1 MIISVKTTGL
11 LGKHL
16 PPGSARNRGDVEL
29 PDKSNVQNLI
39 DQLGIP
45 DNGRCLV
52 TVNGELLQ
60 ADEFE
65 ATTLTSTDKVVLMA
79 PLAAG

>member
-1 MIISVKTTGL
+1 MILSVKTTGL

-16 PPGSARNRGDVEL
+16 PPGSSRNRGDVEL
-29 PDKSNVQNLI
+29 PDNSNVQNLI

-52 TVNGELLQ
+52 TINGELLQ
-60 ADEFE
+60 AE
-65 ATTLTSTDKVVLMA
+65 AFASTTLSETDKVVLMA

>member
-16 PPGSARNRGDVEL
+16 PPGSGRNRGDVDL
-29 PDKSNVQNLI
+29 PDGSCVQDLL
-39 DQLGIP
+39 DQLGISN
-45 DNGRCLV
+45 DGSCLV
-52 TVNGELLQ
+52 TINGELLH
-60 ADEFE
+60 AEDF
-65 ATTLTSTDKVVLMA
+65 AGKTLSATDKVVLMA

>member
-1 MIISVKTTGL
+1 MIVSVKTTGL
-11 LGKHL
+11 LGQYL

-29 PDKSNVQNLI
+29 PENSSVQNLI

-45 DNGRCLV
+45 DDGRCLV
-52 TVNGELLQ
+52 TINGELLQ
-60 ADEFE
+60 AEDFS
-65 ATTLTSTDKVVLMA
+65 ATTLTATDKVVLMA

>member
-16 PPGSARNRGDVEL
+16 PPGSNRNRGDVEL
-29 PDKSNVQNLI
+29 PDNCSAQDLI
-39 DQLGIP
+39 TQLGIP
-45 DNGRCLV
+45 EGRCLV
-52 TVNGELLQ
+52 TVNGELVQ
-60 ADEFE
+60 AEDLEQTILSE
-65 ATTLTSTDKVVLMA
+65 TDRVVLMA